1 MSCMTA
7 ARELLTILGTKGPSG
22 PAALRAELGVS
33 PKVLAELVHEAG
45 DEVFRIGRTRAIQY
59 ARTRAIEGLGR
70 TLPVFR
76 VDEAGTVASDGT
88 LRMLWGH
95 RTFWDRGGSGTLFEG
110 LPPAL
115 VDMAPQGFIG
125 RSFPIRFPE
134 LRLPSSISD
143 WSDDH
148 RLVALATRGDDC
160 VGDLVVGDESLRR
173 FVSRS
178 PVEVDQRD
186 FPSLAIGSASEAV
199 GSSAGGERPKFGAFS
214 GGRHVLVKYAPPGDG
229 GAVRRWRD
237 LLWCEWKAL
246 QTVAAAGRPASRAR
260 LMGVDGW
267 RFLEVERFDRLGAR
281 GRRAVLSLAALDV
294 EHLGAPRTWTEAAR
308 LLEAKPFSLPA
319 QDAAHVRWLDLFGQL
334 VGNTDRHFGNL
345 GFLPAP
351 DGTLRVAP
359 SYDMLPMI
367 LAPSGDVVTP
377 RSFEPAAP
385 VGGSVDVWRDAA
397 RWAEGFWREVT
408 ACDELEGDVR
418 AFAGRAADAI
428 AAMGRRLGPG

>member
-1 MSCMTA
+1 MAA
-7 ARELLTILGTKGPSG
+7 ARELLTILGASGPTG
-22 PAALRAELGVS
+22 PAALRAQLGVS

-45 DEVFRIGRTRAIQY
+45 DEVFRIGRTRAIRY
-59 ARTRAIEGLGR
+59 ARTRTIEGLGR

-76 VDEAGTVASDGT
+76 IDEAGSVVQDGT
-88 LRMLWGH
+88 LRLLSGH
-95 RTFWDRGGSGTLFEG
+95 QTYWDQPGRGTLFEG

-125 RSFPIRFPE
+125 RSFPTRFPD
-134 LRLPSSISD
+134 LRLPASISD

-148 RLVALATRGDDC
+148 RLIALATRGDDC

-186 FPSLAIGSASEAV
+186 FPSLAIGSASDAA

-214 GGRHVLVKYAPPGDG
+214 GGRHVLVKYAPPGDA

-237 LLWCEWKAL
+237 LLWCEWKTL

-267 RFLEVERFDRLGAR
+267 RFLEVERFDRVGAR
-281 GRRAVLSLAALDV
+281 GRRAVLSLAALDN
-294 EHLGAPRTWTEAAR
+294 EYLGAPRTWTEAAR

-345 GFLPAP
+345 GFLVAP
-351 DGTLRVAP
+351 DGTFRIAP

-367 LAPSGDVVTP
+367 LAPAGEVVAS
-377 RSFEPAAP
+377 RSFEPLP
-385 VGGSVDVWRDAA
+385 PSGDTVDVWRDAA
-397 RWAEGFWREVT
+397 RWAEGFWREV
-408 ACDELEGDVR
+408 ACSDELEEEVR

-428 AAMGRRLGPG
+428 ATMRRRVGPG